1 MTTITLEFRICSAN
15 LNEEGPPKAKVPFMV
30 FPRLSYLLSIFPAIG
45 KYVVRN
51 VLRSNLLVSKCQ
63 QVSHT
68 SLGQCQIDLQLDDE
82 LEDAIL

>member
-1 MTTITLEFRICSAN
+1 MTTITVEFRICSAN

-30 FPRLSYLLSIFPAIG
+30 SLDCHRDCH
-45 KYVVRN
+45 VVRN

-68 SLGQCQIDLQLDDE
+68 SLGQCQL
-82 LEDAIL
+82 ATAR

>member
-30 FPRLSYLLSIFPAIG
+30 SLDCHRGIFSAIG

-82 LEDAIL
+82 LENAIL